1 MPTPRKRPAG
11 RSVPPKRRAAPPRPR
26 ETKDDVIRRLE
37 RRMKRLVKE
46 HAAERE
52 QFERSIAATK
62 RAADRRLA
70 VMMRELAE
78 LRHHEARAEALAR
91 LLAERD
97 AGEHGTVEP
106 GGDAGHPPTRP
117 AGGRAP

>member
-1 MPTPRKRPAG
+1 MATRRKPPAAKRRPAL
-11 RSVPPKRRAAPPRPR
+11 PH

-37 RRMKRLVKE
+37 RRLKRLEKE

-52 QFERSIAATK
+52 QYERRIAATK

-78 LRHHEARAEALAR
+78 LRHHEARAETLAR
-91 LLAERD
+91 RLAQRD
-97 AGEHGTVEP
+97 TAD
-106 GGDAGHPPTRP
+106 GGDAATADAGTTSPGTAVAATPRDP
-117 AGGRAP
+117 AP